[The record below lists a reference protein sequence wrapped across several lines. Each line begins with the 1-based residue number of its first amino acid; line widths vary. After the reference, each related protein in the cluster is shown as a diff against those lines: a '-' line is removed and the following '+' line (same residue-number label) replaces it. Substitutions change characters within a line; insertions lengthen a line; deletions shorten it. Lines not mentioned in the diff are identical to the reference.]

1 MPGATLVLSAVC
13 PSSPSSVYV
22 NLQLNQPVYE
32 KFTQKVVFKNGDH
45 KRALWHSIR
54 DPPSQTYVFK

>member
-1 MPGATLVLSAVC
+1 MPGATLVLSALC
-13 PSSPSSVYV
+13 LSSPSSVYV

-32 KFTQKVVFKNGDH
+32 KFTQRLFLKMVIR

-54 DPPSQTYVFK
+54 DPPSQAYVFK

>member
-13 PSSPSSVYV
+13 LSSPSSVYV

-32 KFTQKVVFKNGDH
+32 KFTQKVVFKNGD
-45 KRALWHSIR
+45 
-54 DPPSQTYVFK
+54 P